1 MRFLKSISTA
11 MDITV
16 EFGLLPG
23 GEAGRYIDDE
33 QRIIIRS
40 GMSYADTYRV
50 FARAL
55 GHAHYRDTTITP
67 ENTVRAQCLA
77 CQLMACETL
86 WAAGLP
92 YRLPLAA

>member
-1 MRFLKSISTA
+1 MRFLQSISTA
-11 MDITV
+11 MHITV

-23 GEAGRYIDDE
+23 GEAGRYIDDG

-67 ENTVRAQCLA
+67 ENTARAQELA
-77 CQLMACETL
+77 CRLMICQTL
-86 WAAGLP
+86 CAAGLP
-92 YRLPLAA
+92 YRPPLAA